1 LEIKLYPHQL
11 EAIEFL
17 RKRNYSGYIMLPTGT
32 GKTLIACYALKEY
45 MDRKKFQ
52 GQKLKALILAP
63 KSAIPSWEREI
74 TRLGI
79 DKEKVTV
86 MNYEALLTKV
96 KSGNGHIL
104 RDTDFL
110 ILDEAHRV
118 KNIRAKTT
126 RMLMKCGYFKIPKI
140 LLSGTPFKD
149 AIDLYTQFFIL
160 DPGIFGRWK
169 DFVDTYFEK
178 EPNPFGSVNY
188 KLREGSW
195 EKILEKIEPFVFKKE
210 RETLGK
216 DLNKKRLVFA
226 IKVLTPEKYSWENF
240 KKSVIEDILK
250 EHQGSDLDE
259 EEFLN
264 LMIEKIKGKFMTYYR
279 LAQIE
284 NQEKHSKIAKF
295 VEKYPKSV
303 IYTNFVEEAQ
313 KLKELLSAYLITGET
328 SKKEREEILS
338 KQDRPL
344 VITSA
349 LSEGADLNQ
358 YQCLILATIPSSIIK
373 FKQVVGRINRISQK
387 GNKLIYVLV
396 LDEYNQKML
405 KLLKERKKL
414 DEMLKRAIR
423 NYLIR
428 NQNFRNATPKMRN
441 ENKYSLKEPV

>member
-1 LEIKLYPHQL
+1 
-11 EAIEFL
+11 
-17 RKRNYSGYIMLPTGT
+17 
-32 GKTLIACYALKEY
+32 
-45 MDRKKFQ
+45 
-52 GQKLKALILAP
+52 
-63 KSAIPSWEREI
+63 
-74 TRLGI
+74 
-79 DKEKVTV
+79 
-86 MNYEALLTKV
+86 
-96 KSGNGHIL
+96 
-104 RDTDFL
+104 
-110 ILDEAHRV
+110 
-118 KNIRAKTT
+118 
-126 RMLMKCGYFKIPKI
+126 
-140 LLSGTPFKD
+140 
-149 AIDLYTQFFIL
+149 
-160 DPGIFGRWK
+160 
-169 DFVDTYFEK
+169 
-178 EPNPFGSVNY
+178 
-188 KLREGSW
+188 
-195 EKILEKIEPFVFKKE
+195 
-210 RETLGK
+210 
-216 DLNKKRLVFA
+216 
-226 IKVLTPEKYSWENF
+226 
-240 KKSVIEDILK
+240 
-250 EHQGSDLDE
+250 
-259 EEFLN
+259 
-264 LMIEKIKGKFMTYYR
+264 
-279 LAQIE
+279 IE

-295 VEKYPKSV
+295 VEKCPKSA

-414 DEMLKRAIR
+414 DEMLKRVIR